1 MRKRICILSCFT
13 IVMLLCSLLS
23 ACQNEQNNTIDYAV
37 AGECALSYLEEKY
50 NEKFVI
56 VSEREMHNSLLG
68 GEAWYRAFLVRESEQ
83 SDEEA
88 NQFEVNVTLKNNE
101 YFVLGDTVMFSYIQ
115 DITEMHLDQILNEH
129 IKSFDYELT
138 VIRTTLEN
146 TDYGFDPDIEI
157 PEDMEDI
164 DEMMEEWQT
173 TSFIILVPDEREMSS
188 LSNICQVIGTSLQTS
203 SISYSGSYL
212 AVIDEDVFQEITSS
226 ENLYDQF
233 MQTGRYREYT
243 LYEILVN

>member
-13 IVMLLCSLLS
+13 IVMFLCSFLS

-56 VSEREMHNSLLG
+56 VSEREMHNSMLG
-68 GEAWYRAFLVRESEQ
+68 GEVWYRAFVVRESEQ

-88 NQFEVNVTLKNNE
+88 HQFEVNVTLKNNA

-146 TDYGFDPDIEI
+146 TDYGFDPDIGI
-157 PEDMEDI
+157 PDDMEDI

-173 TSFIILVPDEREMSS
+173 ISFIIILPNEGDMSA

-212 AVIDEDVFQEITSS
+212 AVIDETVFQEITSS

-243 LYEILVN
+243 LYEILEN